1 MATANVD
8 FPNTSLGKMCTCK
21 KRRQQ
26 QAPLMGTPPPKEK
39 IQSAAWMSACLKHH
53 QAITGSK
60 NPAIQSSR
68 NPKAVQKRTKQTGSK
83 QEALNTG
90 LGRRQKK

>member
-1 MATANVD
+1 
-8 FPNTSLGKMCTCK
+8 
-21 KRRQQ
+21 
-26 QAPLMGTPPPKEK
+26 
-39 IQSAAWMSACLKHH
+39 MSACLKHH

-68 NPKAVQKRTKQTGSK
+68 NPKAVQKRTKQTVSK